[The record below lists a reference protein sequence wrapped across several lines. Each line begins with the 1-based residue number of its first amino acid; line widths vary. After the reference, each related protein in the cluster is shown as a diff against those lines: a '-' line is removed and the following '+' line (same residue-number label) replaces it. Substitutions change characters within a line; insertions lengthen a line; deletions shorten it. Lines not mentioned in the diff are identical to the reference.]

1 MLSTDTQGP
10 TMKREQKFNIL
21 MNKKIL
27 KTTLSFIDQKY
38 QILMFIEMNTDQE
51 IEFCQF
57 KWNEINPLLPS

>member
-10 TMKREQKFNIL
+10 TMKREQQLDIL

-57 KWNEINPLLPS
+57 K